1 MIRLRTKSVDDTR
14 ALAVEI
20 AALSRV
26 GDLILLAGDLGAGK
40 TAFAQGFGR
49 ALGVVEPITSPTFT
63 LVRTYDEG
71 RFPLIHVD
79 VYRLDHLQELM
90 DLGIMELLDGGG
102 VTLIEWGDVVA
113 GSLPPDFLE
122 VRLELGDDDERI
134 VGIRAVGARWSPR
147 VEAIRRACERWVAEG

>member
-1 MIRLRTKSVDDTR
+1 
-14 ALAVEI
+14 
-20 AALSRV
+20 
-26 GDLILLAGDLGAGK
+26 
-40 TAFAQGFGR
+40 
-49 ALGVVEPITSPTFT
+49 
-63 LVRTYDEG
+63 
-71 RFPLIHVD
+71 LIHVD

-113 GSLPPDFLE
+113 ASLPPDFLE

-134 VGIRAVGARWSPR
+134 VGIRAVGARWSAR